1 MDHPGPTILQGATLH
16 TIEQAMTELQV
27 SFPTASKAITQLE
40 TMGLLHEVS
49 GRKRDRQFCARD
61 ILGRISA
68 LSEET
73 ADRGET
79 P

>member
-1 MDHPGPTILQGATLH
+1 
-16 TIEQAMTELQV
+16 MTELQV

-61 ILGRISA
+61 ILGRISPC
-68 LSEET
+68 LRRLQT
-73 ADRGET
+73 AARPPEPPTTIEQRRTLTHCGL

>member
-1 MDHPGPTILQGATLH
+1 
-16 TIEQAMTELQV
+16 MTELQV